1 MATPYVAYPASD
13 LGVPRYRLL
22 QLASRLLFKPVTFSL
37 SQMAD
42 RLGTVKNAEGTDRV
56 SFRALALN
64 CLLYLND
71 IVATEDD
78 AVAWLRERIEDERGR
93 FRIWASNLGALH
105 NENSAKSL
113 EFRLRNSERMHQSV
127 TDGLKRLEDLTY
139 RIYRIVSGILPNRI
153 AKFPAGDDERL
164 DTSECQVGTYLA
176 PCWLTSFQ
184 LDLPRQAL
192 LADGYRLTYPVL
204 YCSAKTLSMSN
215 PCALPSSPIIFIF
228 IIIPATTPRLP
239 QPSVPTG
246 FIALH
251 SIAQAASRHLLS
263 VASPCTVSLGRRF
276 GVCFG
281 DKGDVE
287 DITEAD
293 IISTVEFDHTGNYLA
308 TGDKGGRVV
317 LFERNETKK
326 TCEYKF
332 HTEFQSHE
340 PEFDYLKSLEI
351 EEKINKI
358 KWCRRQNASHYL
370 LSTNDK
376 TIKLWKVFEKSLK
389 VPAPVAEPPVRLPQ
403 MRFKTPME
411 LKLPRLTHHDT
422 VVAAVPRRTYANAH
436 AYHINSISVNSDG
449 ETFIS
454 SDDLRINLWN
464 LNIQDQSFNI
474 VDIKPANM
482 EELTEVITAA
492 EFHPVSCNW
501 FMYASSK
508 GTIKLADMR
517 ESALCDQ
524 HAKLFEQEEDPA
536 SRSFFSE
543 IISSISD
550 VRFSHDGRY
559 ILSRDYLTVKIWDV
573 NMERQP
579 VKTIPIHE
587 HLRPR
592 LCDTYENDSI
602 FDKFEVVFS
611 GDAKNVMTGS
621 YNNNFMIYPS
631 DPEKETEVVLQ
642 ADKSA
647 FKAKKVGIPTPINSS
662 TSSPAAGAGQGQ
674 RMRKETDADQ
684 IDFNKKILHMSW
696 HPFEDSIAI
705 AATNNGSGIWRLQE
719 VWLLRCRS
727 AVETTFY
734 TYLTIS
740 RTGLPPLLPE
750 RYFALYALT
759 LIRRHAPCAE
769 SHAVA
774 RNGAVTPKVINAG
787 PSLEKAELYGIH
799 DQRSTHS
806 KLMGLAGRIFIETIP
821 QWLTVGAMLALIFG
835 GCCSNVFAL
844 EAIVKVEPASGTLL
858 TFVQFL
864 FVAVTGYVSQFD
876 ATRPPF
882 FIRPNRVPIRRWL
895 INIVLFFSINLLNNH
910 AFSYDISVPVHIIL
924 RSGGSITTIVAGSLY
939 GKRYSRIQ
947 VTAVVL
953 LTIGQSGSESS
964 HELSAP
970 SFSTGLGI
978 LFVAQAL
985 SAVMGLYTE
994 ETYKQYGPQW
1004 KENLFYSHILSL
1016 PLFLPFTKSLVR
1028 QFMRLVDSPPL
1039 VLRLP
1044 IDQASLMT
1052 LPEGW
1057 QKAAEGIYIPSQVT
1071 YLALNVLTQYACIRG
1086 VNLLAAVSS
1095 ALTVTIVL
1103 NIRKLVSLLL
1113 SIWLFGNRLATGTL
1127 VGAVVVFSAGALYS
1141 LDSKQKEKKPTAST
1155 RPKADSGRVGQ
1166 AIEHDD
1172 SADEDDEDEE
1182 EADNGHSL
1190 HRAESVGVRASADE
1204 PSPALED
1211 GMLLRDMLRKTTF
1224 YDPVAERQNS
1234 QTDAKLFYQ
1243 MGKRDLV
1250 KNDAGSWSHSHPTP
1264 HCSPP
1269 TLPKRRRRSQYP
1281 RAASY
1286 QAESSVSTVGCSK
1299 LHFSTYPRLA

>member
-1 MATPYVAYPASD
+1 MV
-13 LGVPRYRLL
+13 
-22 QLASRLLFKPVTFSL
+22 
-37 SQMAD
+37 
-42 RLGTVKNAEGTDRV
+42 EGD
-56 SFRALALN
+56 
-64 CLLYLND
+64 
-71 IVATEDD
+71 
-78 AVAWLRERIEDERGR
+78 
-93 FRIWASNLGALH
+93 SN
-105 NENSAKSL
+105 SP
-113 EFRLRNSERMHQSV
+113 
-127 TDGLKRLEDLTY
+127 TW
-139 RIYRIVSGILPNRI
+139 
-153 AKFPAGDDERL
+153 KF
-164 DTSECQVGTYLA
+164 TQ
-176 PCWLTSFQ
+176 
-184 LDLPRQAL
+184 
-192 LADGYRLTYPVL
+192 
-204 YCSAKTLSMSN
+204 
-215 PCALPSSPIIFIF
+215 
-228 IIIPATTPRLP
+228 
-239 QPSVPTG
+239 
-246 FIALH
+246 
-251 SIAQAASRHLLS
+251 
-263 VASPCTVSLGRRF
+263 
-276 GVCFG
+276 CFG

-389 VPAPVAEPPVRLPQ
+389 VVAENNLSHDLTPGNVAGVGGGAPRVLPQ
-403 MRFKTPME
+403 SHFKTAGE

-492 EFHPVSCNW
+492 EFHPISCNW

-524 HAKLFEQEEDPA
+524 HAKLFEQEEDPS

-550 VRFSHDGRY
+550 VRFSYDGRY

-631 DPEKETEVVLQ
+631 DPEKEIEVVLQ

-662 TSSPAAGAGQGQ
+662 TSPTATNGGKKGGSRAGSPAAGAGQGQ

-705 AATNNGSGIWRLQE
+705 AATNNVMKPVKCMLQ
-719 VWLLRCRS
+719 VLRRQ
-727 AVETTFY
+727 
-734 TYLTIS
+734 
-740 RTGLPPLLPE
+740 
-750 RYFALYALT
+750 T
-759 LIRRHAPCAE
+759 LRD
-769 SHAVA
+769 SHAA
-774 RNGAVTPKVINAG
+774 SRNGATMTPKVINAG
-787 PSLEKAELYGIH
+787 PSLEKAELYGID
-799 DQRSTHS
+799 DQRPTFS

-821 QWLTVGAMLALIFG
+821 QWLAVGAMLSLIFG
-835 GCCSNVFAL
+835 GCCSNLLFV
-844 EAIVKVEPASGTLL
+844 GTLL

-876 ATRPPF
+876 ITRPPF
-882 FIRPNRVPIRRWL
+882 FVKPNRVPIRRWL
-895 INIVLFFSINLLNNH
+895 INIILFFSINVLNNH

-924 RSGGSITTIVAGSLY
+924 RSGGSITTMIAGSLY

-947 VTAVVL
+947 IVAVLLLTVGVVTAAWSDAQSKARILSSTLQCFTGLAVL
-953 LTIGQSGSESS
+953 LIAQV
-964 HELSAP
+964 LSA
-970 SFSTGLGI
+970 I
-978 LFVAQAL
+978 
-985 SAVMGLYTE
+985 MGLYTE
-994 ETYKQYGPQW
+994 ETYRIYGAHW
-1004 KENLFYSHILSL
+1004 KENLFYSHLLSL
-1016 PLFLPFTKSLVR
+1016 PLFLPFSRSLVN
-1028 QFMRLVDSPPL
+1028 QFKRLADSKPL
-1039 VLRLP
+1039 ALP
-1044 IDQASLMT
+1044 LLAEHVNLSTVSANVRHRI
-1052 LPEGW
+1052 
-1057 QKAAEGIYIPSQVT
+1057 EGIYIPSQVA
-1071 YLALNVLTQYACIRG
+1071 YLVLNVLTQYACIRG

-1127 VGAVVVFSAGALYS
+1127 IGAIVVFSAGGLYS
-1141 LDSKQKEKKPTAST
+1141 LDSKKPTPK
-1155 RPKADSGRVGQ
+1155 PKASSG
-1166 AIEHDD
+1166 
-1172 SADEDDEDEE
+1172 
-1182 EADNGHSL
+1182 
-1190 HRAESVGVRASADE
+1190 
-1204 PSPALED
+1204 
-1211 GMLLRDMLRKTTF
+1211 K
-1224 YDPVAERQNS
+1224 
-1234 QTDAKLFYQ
+1234 
-1243 MGKRDLV
+1243 
-1250 KNDAGSWSHSHPTP
+1250 AG
-1264 HCSPP
+1264 
-1269 TLPKRRRRSQYP
+1269 
-1281 RAASY
+1281 
-1286 QAESSVSTVGCSK
+1286 
-1299 LHFSTYPRLA
+1299 